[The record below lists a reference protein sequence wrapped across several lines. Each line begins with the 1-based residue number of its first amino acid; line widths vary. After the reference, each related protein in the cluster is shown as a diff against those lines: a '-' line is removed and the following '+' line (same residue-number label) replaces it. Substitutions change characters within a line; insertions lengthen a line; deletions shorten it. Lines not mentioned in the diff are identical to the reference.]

1 MNLMRVREKLL
12 PTLITGAAVLGFAV
26 LYAGSQAEIEAPMK
40 AATHDLD
47 AWQCSDSSLN
57 GLPLGEDKG
66 IYVQDSGIYDI
77 YLSVFPT
84 KDDDGSMLQFSDFSR
99 HTSMDHTYN
108 PVLNCNIQILKEGK
122 KPDPLLDLNNKNA
135 TIRVRGNSARG
146 DAYKSYKV
154 KLDEEAG
161 TFYGQTILNINKHS
175 SDITK
180 VATKL
185 LTDLLAG
192 TDNIAGYRTYFMRL
206 WIRDTSVPEEEQE
219 FRYYGLYTETEQPN
233 KSYLEARGL
242 ASNAVMYKARDFSF
256 APRRELRDVED
267 PAYDV
272 YEFEQVLGL
281 REASDHKKLL
291 EMLEAVNDMTVDFE
305 ETFHTYFQEE
315 NYLTWL
321 AFNLLMGNDDILN
334 HNYILY
340 SPENAKTWYFI
351 PWDFDKAL
359 QFGEF
364 EEQKDRPVS
373 LKSIQKLNMCI
384 LHRRY
389 FRLDGSIEK
398 IGRKMKELLETSIT
412 RERVAALID
421 SYKPVLEKTMLSM
434 PDLMLLDMA
443 PSEMTDYLDG
453 LYDNIVSNYET
464 FQEAVQ
470 YPAPMFVAQPVQ
482 LESGGIEF
490 SWEPSF
496 SYQGEPVTYH
506 LALFEDYNM
515 ERLVLQQSG
524 IEETSWIYEGALAP
538 GTYYLLVTAK
548 DSRGNEQLSLEHVE
562 SPQQSEHWYY
572 KDGLLEVM
580 ISNIL

>member
-1 MNLMRVREKLL
+1 MNLIRMREKLL
-12 PTLITGAAVLGFAV
+12 LPLITGAAVLGFAM
-26 LYAGSQAEIEAPMK
+26 LYANSQAVIEAP
-40 AATHDLD
+40 TEVPSSGLD
-47 AWQCSDSSLN
+47 TWQRSDSSLN
-57 GLPLGEDKG
+57 GQPLREDKG
-66 IYVQDSGIYDI
+66 IYVQDSGIYDV

-84 KDDDGSMLQFSDFSR
+84 KDDDGNMLQFSDFSR

-108 PVLNCNIQILKEGK
+108 PVLNCNIQILKEGE
-122 KPDPLLDLNNKNA
+122 KPDPLLDLDNKNA

-161 TFYGQTILNINKHS
+161 TFYGQKNLNINKHS

-206 WIRDTSVPEEEQE
+206 WIRDASVPAAEQE

-233 KSYLEARGL
+233 ISYLEAHGL

-256 APRRELRDVED
+256 APRLELRDVED

-272 YEFEQVLGL
+272 YEFEQVLGI

-291 EMLEAVNDMTVDFE
+291 EMIEAVNDMTMDFE

-364 EEQKDRPVS
+364 AEQKERPVS

-389 FRLDGSIEK
+389 IRLDGSIEK
-398 IGRKMKELLETSIT
+398 IGHKMRELLETSIT
-412 RERVAALID
+412 RERVRALID

-453 LYDNIVSNYET
+453 LYDNIVNNYET
-464 FQEAVQ
+464 FQEAVR

-524 IEETSWIYEGALAP
+524 IEETSWIYEGTLAP
-538 GTYYLLVTAK
+538 GTYYLMITAK
-548 DSRGNEQLSLEHVE
+548 DSSGNEQLSLEHVE

-580 ISNIL
+580 ILY